1 MRQRTPTAFVAGLL
15 LSLAG
20 AARAETVNVI
30 TVDGVIT
37 PGVAAYIEKSI
48 VQSEEEAAVALVIE
62 LDTPGGLLDST
73 KDIVSSLLNAEVP
86 VIVYVSPRGAWAAS
100 AGTFI
105 TLAAHVAAMS
115 PGTSIGAAHPVF
127 TGGGGPVP
135 SPPIPGQQDDEDS
148 KSPPN
153 FRDYRNEKAENF
165 TAAFIE
171 SIASERERNV
181 EWAIDAVRNSV
192 AISQAEAVE
201 LNVVDLVA
209 DDLDHLL
216 ELVDGR
222 TIKIGREEVTL
233 ATVDV
238 RLVRLEMAP
247 LDRFF
252 ALISDPSIAVLLFMA
267 GLAGLYIEVQSPGL
281 IVPGLVGVVC
291 LILAGLAFQV
301 IPINWVGAMLLISGL
316 ALFVAEIFIT
326 SFGMLFA
333 AGIVCFAYG
342 AYMLFRV
349 PELSDLSVPFWS
361 VIFPAVA
368 VLSGFMAIVVFGV
381 SRSLGRPQFS
391 GREALLGQ
399 KAVAESDIRPEG
411 RIRVR
416 GELWK
421 AESDEPIERGQRV
434 EIVEVHD
441 LMVRVR
447 EASESPRRT

>member
-1 MRQRTPTAFVAGLL
+1 MLTAFLAGLL

-20 AARAETVNVI
+20 AARAGTVNVI

-37 PGVAAYIEKSI
+37 PGVAAYIEKAI
-48 VQSEEEAAVALVIE
+48 MQSEEEDAVTLVIE

-73 KDIVSSLLNAEVP
+73 KDIVSSLLNAKLP

-127 TGGGGPVP
+127 AGGGGPTP
-135 SPPIPGQQDDEDS
+135 SPPLPGQQDEKDS

-153 FRDYRNEKAENF
+153 LRDYRNEKAENF

-222 TIKIGREEVTL
+222 TVKIGREEVTL
-233 ATVDV
+233 ATNDV
-238 RLVRLEMAP
+238 RVVRLEMEP

-291 LILAGLAFQV
+291 LVLAGLAFQV
-301 IPINWVGAMLLISGL
+301 IPINWVGALLLISGL

-349 PELSDLSVPFWS
+349 PELSDLTVPFWS
-361 VIFPAVA
+361 VIFPAVV

-447 EASESPRRT
+447 GASESPGRT

>member
-1 MRQRTPTAFVAGLL
+1 MRRRALTALLVGLL
-15 LSLAG
+15 LSFGA
-20 AARAETVNVI
+20 AARAGTVNVI

-37 PGVAAYIEKSI
+37 PGVAAYIEKAI
-48 VQSEEEAAVALVIE
+48 TQSEEEAAVALVIE

-73 KDIVSSLLNAEVP
+73 KDIVSSILNAQLP
-86 VIVYVSPRGAWAAS
+86 IIVYVSPRGAWAAS

-127 TGGGGPVP
+127 TGGGGPTP
-135 SPPIPGQQDDEDS
+135 SPPIPGQPNEEDP
-148 KSPPN
+148 KAPAL
-153 FRDYRNEKAENF
+153 RDYRNEKAENF

-222 TIKIGREEVTL
+222 TLKIGREEVTL
-233 ATVDV
+233 ATNDV
-238 RLVRLEMAP
+238 RVVRLEMEP

-291 LILAGLAFQV
+291 LVLAGLAFQV
-301 IPINWVGAMLLISGL
+301 IPINWVGALLLISGL

-333 AGIVCFAYG
+333 VGIVCFAYG

-349 PELSDLSVPFWS
+349 PELSDLTVPFWS
-361 VIFPAVA
+361 VIFPAVV

-447 EASESPRRT
+447 GASESPGRT

>member
-1 MRQRTPTAFVAGLL
+1 MRQRTLTAFLAGLL
-15 LSLAG
+15 LPLAG
-20 AARAETVNVI
+20 AARAGTVNVI

-37 PGVAAYIEKSI
+37 PGVASYIEKSI
-48 VQSEEEAAVALVIE
+48 TQSEEEDAVALVIE
-62 LDTPGGLLDST
+62 LDTPGGLLVST
-73 KDIVSSLLNAEVP
+73 KEIVSSILNAELP

-127 TGGGGPVP
+127 TGGGGPTP
-135 SPPIPGQQDDEDS
+135 SPPLPGQPDEEDS
-148 KSPPN
+148 KPPSL
-153 FRDYRNEKAENF
+153 RDYRNEKAENF

-201 LNVVDLVA
+201 LNVIDLVA

-222 TIKIGREEVTL
+222 TIKVGREEVTL
-233 ATVDV
+233 ATADV
-238 RLVRLEMAP
+238 RVVPLEMAP
-247 LDRFF
+247 LDKFF
-252 ALISDPSIAVLLFMA
+252 AAISDPSIAVLLFMA

-301 IPINWVGAMLLISGL
+301 IPINWVGALLLISGL

-349 PELSDLSVPFWS
+349 PELSDLTVPFWS
-361 VIFPAVA
+361 VIFPAVV

-381 SRSLGRPQFS
+381 SRSFGRPQFS

-399 KAVAESDIRPEG
+399 EAVAESDIRPEG

-434 EIVEVHD
+434 KIVEVHD

>member
-1 MRQRTPTAFVAGLL
+1 MRRRALTALLVGLL
-15 LSLAG
+15 LSFGA
-20 AARAETVNVI
+20 AARAGTVNVI

-37 PGVAAYIEKSI
+37 PGVAAYIEKAI
-48 VQSEEEAAVALVIE
+48 TQSEEEAAVALVIE

-73 KDIVSSLLNAEVP
+73 KDIVSSILNAQLP
-86 VIVYVSPRGAWAAS
+86 IIVYVSPRGAWAAS

-127 TGGGGPVP
+127 TGGGGPTP
-135 SPPIPGQQDDEDS
+135 SPPIPGQPNEEDP
-148 KSPPN
+148 KAPN
-153 FRDYRNEKAENF
+153 LRDYRNEKAENF

-201 LNVVDLVA
+201 LNVIDLVA
-209 DDLDHLL
+209 DDLDQLL

-222 TIKIGREEVTL
+222 AIKVGREEVVL
-233 ATVDV
+233 ATSDV
-238 RLVRLEMAP
+238 QVVPLEMAP
-247 LDRFF
+247 LDKFF

-267 GLAGLYIEVQSPGL
+267 GLAGLYVEVQSPGL
-281 IVPGLVGVVC
+281 IIPGLVGVVC
-291 LILAGLAFQV
+291 LILAGLAFQI
-301 IPINWVGAMLLISGL
+301 IPINWVGALLMVSGL
-316 ALFVAEIFIT
+316 ALLVAEIFIT
-326 SFGMLFA
+326 SFGLLFA

-349 PELSDLSVPFWS
+349 PELSDLTVPFWS
-361 VIFPAVA
+361 VIFPAVV
-368 VLSGFMAIVVFGV
+368 VLSGFMAIVIYGV
-381 SRSLGRPQFS
+381 GRSFGRPQFS

-399 KAVAESDIRPEG
+399 EAVAESDIRQEG

-421 AESDEPIERGQRV
+421 AESEEPIERGQRV
-434 EIVEVHD
+434 KIVEVHD
-441 LMVRVR
+441 LIVRVR
-447 EASESPRRT
+447 QATESAGRT

>member
-1 MRQRTPTAFVAGLL
+1 MRRRALTALLVGLL
-15 LSLAG
+15 LSFGA
-20 AARAETVNVI
+20 AARAGTVNVI

-37 PGVAAYIEKSI
+37 PGVASYIEKAI
-48 VQSEEEAAVALVIE
+48 TQSEEEAAVALVIE

-73 KDIVSSLLNAEVP
+73 KDIVSSILNAQLP
-86 VIVYVSPRGAWAAS
+86 IIVYVSPRGAWAAS

-127 TGGGGPVP
+127 TGGGGPTP
-135 SPPIPGQQDDEDS
+135 SPPIPGQPNEEDP
-148 KSPPN
+148 KAPN
-153 FRDYRNEKAENF
+153 LRDYRNEKAENF

-201 LNVVDLVA
+201 LNVIDLVA
-209 DDLDHLL
+209 DDLDQLL

-222 TIKIGREEVTL
+222 AIKVGREEVVL
-233 ATVDV
+233 ATSDV
-238 RLVRLEMAP
+238 QVVPLEMAP
-247 LDRFF
+247 LDKFF

-267 GLAGLYIEVQSPGL
+267 GLAGLYVEVQSPGL
-281 IVPGLVGVVC
+281 IIPGLVGVVC
-291 LILAGLAFQV
+291 LILAGLAFQI
-301 IPINWVGAMLLISGL
+301 IPINWVGALLMVSGL
-316 ALFVAEIFIT
+316 ALLVAEIFIT
-326 SFGMLFA
+326 SFGLLFA

-349 PELSDLSVPFWS
+349 PELSDLTVPFWS
-361 VIFPAVA
+361 VIFPAVV
-368 VLSGFMAIVVFGV
+368 VLSGFMAIVIYGV
-381 SRSLGRPQFS
+381 GRSFGRPQFS

-399 KAVAESDIRPEG
+399 EAVAESDIRQEG

-421 AESDEPIERGQRV
+421 AESEEPIERGQRV
-434 EIVEVHD
+434 KIVEVHD
-441 LMVRVR
+441 LIVRVR
-447 EASESPRRT
+447 QATESAGRT

>member
-1 MRQRTPTAFVAGLL
+1 MRRRALTALLVGLL
-15 LSLAG
+15 LSFGA
-20 AARAETVNVI
+20 AARAGTVNVI

-37 PGVAAYIEKSI
+37 PGVAAYIEKAI
-48 VQSEEEAAVALVIE
+48 TQSEEEAAVALVIE

-73 KDIVSSLLNAEVP
+73 KDIVSSILNAQLP
-86 VIVYVSPRGAWAAS
+86 IIVYVSPRGAWAAS

-127 TGGGGPVP
+127 TGGGGPTP
-135 SPPIPGQQDDEDS
+135 SPPIPGQPNEEDP
-148 KSPPN
+148 KAPN
-153 FRDYRNEKAENF
+153 LRDYRNEKAENF

-171 SIASERERNV
+171 SIAAERERNV

-201 LNVVDLVA
+201 LNVIDLVA
-209 DDLDHLL
+209 DDLDQLL

-222 TIKIGREEVTL
+222 AIKVGREEVVL
-233 ATVDV
+233 ATSDV
-238 RLVRLEMAP
+238 QVVPLEMAP
-247 LDRFF
+247 LDKFF

-267 GLAGLYIEVQSPGL
+267 GLAGLYVEVQSPGL
-281 IVPGLVGVVC
+281 IIPGLVGVVC
-291 LILAGLAFQV
+291 LILAGLAFQI
-301 IPINWVGAMLLISGL
+301 IPINWIGALLMVSGL
-316 ALFVAEIFIT
+316 ALLVAEIFIT
-326 SFGMLFA
+326 SFGLLFA

-349 PELSDLSVPFWS
+349 PELSDLTVPFWS
-361 VIFPAVA
+361 VIFPAVV
-368 VLSGFMAIVVFGV
+368 VLSGFMAIVIYGV
-381 SRSLGRPQFS
+381 GRSFGRPQFS

-399 KAVAESDIRPEG
+399 EAVAESDIRQEG

-421 AESDEPIERGQRV
+421 AESEEPIERGQRV
-434 EIVEVHD
+434 KIVEVHD
-441 LMVRVR
+441 LIVRVR
-447 EASESPRRT
+447 QATESAGRT

>member
-1 MRQRTPTAFVAGLL
+1 MRQRTLTAFLAGLL

-20 AARAETVNVI
+20 TARAGTVNVI

-37 PGVAAYIEKSI
+37 PGVASYIEKSI
-48 VQSEEEAAVALVIE
+48 TQSEEEDAVALVIE
-62 LDTPGGLLDST
+62 LDTPGGLLVST
-73 KDIVSSLLNAEVP
+73 KEIVSSILNAELP

-127 TGGGGPVP
+127 TGGGGPTP
-135 SPPIPGQQDDEDS
+135 SPPLPGQPDEEDS
-148 KSPPN
+148 KPPSL
-153 FRDYRNEKAENF
+153 RDYRNEKAENF

-181 EWAIDAVRNSV
+181 EWAIDAVRNSG

-201 LNVVDLVA
+201 LNVIDLVA

-222 TIKIGREEVTL
+222 TIKVGREEVTL
-233 ATVDV
+233 ATADV
-238 RLVRLEMAP
+238 RVVPLEMAP
-247 LDRFF
+247 LDKFF
-252 ALISDPSIAVLLFMA
+252 AAISHPSIAVLLFMA

-301 IPINWVGAMLLISGL
+301 IPINWVGALLLISGL

-349 PELSDLSVPFWS
+349 PELSDLTVPFWS
-361 VIFPAVA
+361 VIFPAVV

-381 SRSLGRPQFS
+381 SRSFGRPQFS

-399 KAVAESDIRPEG
+399 EAVADSDIRPEG

-434 EIVEVHD
+434 KLVEVHD

>member
-1 MRQRTPTAFVAGLL
+1 MRRGTLTALLVGLL
-15 LSLAG
+15 LSVGG
-20 AARAETVNVI
+20 AARAGTVNVI

-37 PGVAAYIEKSI
+37 PGVAAYIDKAI
-48 VQSEEEAAVALVIE
+48 TQSEEEAAVALVIE

-73 KDIVSSLLNAEVP
+73 KDIVSSILNAQLP
-86 VIVYVSPRGAWAAS
+86 IIVYVSPRGAWAAS

-127 TGGGGPVP
+127 TGGGGPTP
-135 SPPIPGQQDDEDS
+135 SPPIPGQPNEEDP
-148 KSPPN
+148 KAPTL
-153 FRDYRNEKAENF
+153 RDYRNEKAENF

-201 LNVVDLVA
+201 LNVIDLVA
-209 DDLDHLL
+209 DDLDQLL

-222 TIKIGREEVTL
+222 TIKVGREEV
-233 ATVDV
+233 V
-238 RLVRLEMAP
+238 LVTSDARVVPLEMAP
-247 LDRFF
+247 LDKFF

-267 GLAGLYIEVQSPGL
+267 GLAGLYVEVQSPGL
-281 IVPGLVGVVC
+281 IIPGLVGVVC
-291 LILAGLAFQV
+291 LILAGLAFQI
-301 IPINWVGAMLLISGL
+301 IPINWVGALLIISGL
-316 ALFVAEIFIT
+316 ALLVAEIFIT
-326 SFGMLFA
+326 SFGLLFA

-349 PELSDLSVPFWS
+349 PELSDLTVPFWS
-361 VIFPAVA
+361 VIFPAV
-368 VLSGFMAIVVFGV
+368 VILSGFMAIVIYGV
-381 SRSLGRPQFS
+381 GRSLGRPQFS

-399 KAVAESDIRPEG
+399 EAVAESDIRPEG

-421 AESDEPIERGQRV
+421 AESDEPIERGRRV
-434 EIVEVHD
+434 KIVEVHD

-447 EASESPRRT
+447 QATESAGRT